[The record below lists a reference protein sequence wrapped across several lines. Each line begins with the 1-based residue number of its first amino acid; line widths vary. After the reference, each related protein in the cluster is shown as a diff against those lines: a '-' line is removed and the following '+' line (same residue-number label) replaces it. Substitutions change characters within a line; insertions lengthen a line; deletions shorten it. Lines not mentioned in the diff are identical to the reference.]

1 MSFPSVLARRS
12 LATALVG
19 VTVGIAP
26 SVLAA
31 RVAILPPSID
41 AHPAFSEGK
50 RNKFHDTLTKSLQDE
65 AGVSTPVI
73 PADEVRQQ
81 LRGNKELQNCTAG
94 PCLAVAA
101 QQLSADR
108 LVVARINVKGAVGGS
123 AYTIELSVFDQ
134 TGNALPITGTERCG
148 DDSDGCNLS
157 RAYEA
162 LRRASSGVAGQ
173 IVAEKTAPHPADKPP
188 EPQLKD
194 PSAPEP
200 VAAAPTPP
208 PPPPP
213 VAPPPPPVVNTTPY
227 NHGYRY
233 GWIAAAA
240 VGGAFIISSIPF
252 LYFASLEG
260 QTNCGPTVPR
270 NQCPQVYQGNLGP
283 GLGLLLGGGL
293 ASAGAF
299 AVLLY
304 LDKREQRRHKTAL
317 LPVPIAGGAAF
328 QLAGQF

>member
-1 MSFPSVLARRS
+1 MSFPSVLARLS
-12 LATALVG
+12 LVG
-19 VTVGIAP
+19 AIVGAAP
-26 SVLAA
+26 VALAA
-31 RVAILPPSID
+31 RVAVLVPNID
-41 AHPAFSEGK
+41 AHPPFSEGK
-50 RNKFHDTLTKSLQDE
+50 RNKFHDTLTKGLQDE
-65 AGVSTPVI
+65 AGVSTTVI
-73 PADEVRQQ
+73 PADEVRQR
-81 LRGNKELQNCTAG
+81 LRGNAELQSCQSG
-94 PCLAVAA
+94 PCLSQVAA
-101 QQLSADR
+101 QLSADR
-108 LVVARINVKGAVGGS
+108 LVVARIGVKGSIGGS
-123 AYTIELSVFDQ
+123 AYTIELSTFDQ
-134 TGNALPITGTERCG
+134 AGATLAMTGTERCG

-162 LRRASSGVAGQ
+162 LRRASAGLAAQ
-173 IVAEKTAPHPADKPP
+173 LVAEKTAPKPADKQP

-200 VAAAPTPP
+200 GTVVATPAPPPPPEPSLSPP
-208 PPPPP
+208 PPPP
-213 VAPPPPPVVNTTPY
+213 ASTAPY

-233 GWIAAAA
+233 GWIAAAV
-240 VGGAFIISSIPF
+240 VGGAFVVSSIPF

-260 QTNCGPTVPR
+260 QTNCGVNIPR
-270 NQCPQVYQGNLGP
+270 NQCPQIYQGNLGP

-299 AVLLY
+299 AVLFY

>member
-1 MSFPSVLARRS
+1 MSFPSVLARLS
-12 LATALVG
+12 LVG
-19 VTVGIAP
+19 AIIGAAP
-26 SVLAA
+26 VALAA
-31 RVAILPPSID
+31 RVAVLPPSID
-41 AHPAFSEGK
+41 SHSPFSDGK
-50 RNKFHDTLTKSLQDE
+50 RNKFHDTLTKGLQDE
-65 AGVSTPVI
+65 AGVSTTVV
-73 PADEVRQQ
+73 PADEVRQR
-81 LRGNKELQNCTAG
+81 LRGNAELLSCQSG
-94 PCLAVAA
+94 PCLSQVAA
-101 QQLSADR
+101 QLSADR
-108 LVVARINVKGAVGGS
+108 LVVARIAVKGAVGGS
-123 AYTIELSVFDQ
+123 AYTIELSTFDQ
-134 TGNALPITGTERCG
+134 TGAALPMTGTERCG

-162 LRRASSGVAGQ
+162 LRRASAGLAAQ
-173 IVAEKTAPHPADKPP
+173 LVAEKTAPKVADKPP

-200 VAAAPTPP
+200 GAALTPP
-208 PPPPP
+208 PEP
-213 VAPPPPPVVNTTPY
+213 VAPPPPPPPPASATPY

-233 GWIAAAA
+233 GWIAAAV
-240 VGGAFIISSIPF
+240 VGGAFVVSSIPF

-260 QTNCGPTVPR
+260 QTNCGANVPR

-299 AVLLY
+299 AVLFY

-317 LPVPIAGGAAF
+317 LPVPIAGGAAL

>member
-1 MSFPSVLARRS
+1 MI
-12 LATALVG
+12 VG
-19 VTVGIAP
+19 VAPAAWAGRIA
-26 SVLAA
+26 V
-31 RVAILPPSID
+31 LPPSID
-41 AHPAFSEGK
+41 THSPFSDGK
-50 RNKFHDTLTKSLQDE
+50 RNKFHDTLTKGLQDE
-65 AGVSTPVI
+65 AGASSMVMS
-73 PADEVRQQ
+73 ADEVRQQ
-81 LRGNKELQNCTAG
+81 LRGNKELLTCQSG
-94 PCLAVAA
+94 PCLTQVA

-108 LVVARINVKGAVGGS
+108 LVVARIGVKGAVGGS

-134 TGNALPITGTERCG
+134 TGAALPITGTERCG

-162 LRRASSGVAGQ
+162 LRRASAGIAGQ
-173 IVAEKTAPHPADKPP
+173 LVAEKTAPRPVEKPP
-188 EPQLKD
+188 ELQLKD

-200 VAAAPTPP
+200 VAATPP

-213 VAPPPPPVVNTTPY
+213 APVLTPPPPVNATPY

-260 QTNCGPTVPR
+260 QTNCGPSVPR

-299 AVLLY
+299 AVLFY
-304 LDKREQRRHKTAL
+304 LDKREQRRHKTAM
-317 LPVPIAGGAAF
+317 LPVPIPGGAAF

>member
-1 MSFPSVLARRS
+1 MV
-12 LATALVG
+12 TAFFGTIAGTVVG
-19 VTVGIAP
+19 AAP
-26 SVLAA
+26 AALAA
-31 RVAILPPSID
+31 RVAVLPPSID
-41 AHPAFSEGK
+41 SHSPFSEGK
-50 RNKFHDTLTKSLQDE
+50 RNKFHDTLTKGLADE
-65 AGVSTPVI
+65 AGVSNTVI
-73 PADEVRQQ
+73 PADEVRQK
-81 LRGNKELQNCTAG
+81 LRGNSELLGCQSG
-94 PCLAVAA
+94 PCLSQVA

-108 LVVARINVKGAVGGS
+108 LVVARIGVKGAVGGS

-134 TGNALPITGTERCG
+134 AGGSLPLTGTERCG

-162 LRRASSGVAGQ
+162 LRRASAGIAGQ
-173 IVAEKTAPHPADKPP
+173 IVAEKTTARPVDKPP
-188 EPQLKD
+188 PELQLKD

-200 VAAAPTPP
+200 AALPAPTPP
-208 PPPPP
+208 PTPPSPP
-213 VAPPPPPVVNTTPY
+213 TPPPVVNTTPY

-260 QTNCGPTVPR
+260 QTNCGPSVPR

-299 AVLLY
+299 AVLFY

-317 LPVPIAGGAAF
+317 LPVPLAGGAAL
-328 QLAGQF
+328 QLAGRF